1 MGSHSLQ
8 AAGAFEG
15 GVPRHTAAKARSW
28 LTGAWSESPDSGQ
41 RFRFR
46 CCASLFD
53 AFSPHS
59 APRRVSA
66 LLADTSTSCA
76 WPARRADKRWSQD
89 TSFLGRW
96 CALSCGACSER
107 KQRRWGGR
115 WRRRGGRVQ
124 KAGGTGPCTRRSA
137 PSRVMPASISAPG
150 PRNRCYGA
158 GPQKSR
164 GIHTPASTAL
174 TPLSGSQ

>member
-1 MGSHSLQ
+1 VGSHSLQ

-89 TSFLGRW
+89 TSFYPAEHAANENSVGGEGAGGVGEGGFKKLV
-96 CALSCGACSER
+96 ALVPVRDEAHLLESCLQALAHLVHAIVVMVRAR
-107 KQRRWGGR
+107 KRAEEFTLQRRL
-115 WRRRGGRVQ
+115 
-124 KAGGTGPCTRRSA
+124 
-137 PSRVMPASISAPG
+137 PS
-150 PRNRCYGA
+150 
-158 GPQKSR
+158 
-164 GIHTPASTAL
+164 HL
-174 TPLSGSQ
+174 